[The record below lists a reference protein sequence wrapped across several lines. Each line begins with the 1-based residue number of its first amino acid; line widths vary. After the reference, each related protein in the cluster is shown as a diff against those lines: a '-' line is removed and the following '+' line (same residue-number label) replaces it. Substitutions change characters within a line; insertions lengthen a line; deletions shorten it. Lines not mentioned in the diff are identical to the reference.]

1 MSGEQSPVAFQD
13 AYVVSSIVTIIDD
26 DRSLLRALGRLVRAA
41 GFVVKTFTS
50 AEEFLESD
58 RSVPPRCLV
67 LDMRLGGMDG
77 FELHERLRASG
88 TPPPVIFMT
97 AHDDVASRDRAGL
110 ADGDEGRP
118 ETGACARSCAFHTGS
133 TGRRPGGRATT
144 VPTATTAPPR
154 RSPAVSHP
162 RGRRRC
168 APGGG
173 ERHER
178 GRGRLHAMSSHVI

>member
-88 TPPPVIFMT
+88 TAPPVIFMT
-97 AHDDVASRDRAGL
+97 AHDDVASRERARRAGAL
-110 ADGDEGRP
+110 HYLPKPFEDAALIDAIQRVPRARP
-118 ETGACARSCAFHTGS
+118 T
-133 TGRRPGGRATT
+133 
-144 VPTATTAPPR
+144 
-154 RSPAVSHP
+154 
-162 RGRRRC
+162 
-168 APGGG
+168 
-173 ERHER
+173 
-178 GRGRLHAMSSHVI
+178 